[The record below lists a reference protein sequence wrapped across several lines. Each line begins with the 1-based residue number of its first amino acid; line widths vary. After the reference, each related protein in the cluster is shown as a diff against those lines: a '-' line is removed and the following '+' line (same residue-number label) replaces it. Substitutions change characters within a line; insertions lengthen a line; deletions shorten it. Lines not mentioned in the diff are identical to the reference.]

1 MRKICSFIL
10 AICLMAMVL
19 CVNAFAAEAP
29 AEGIVLRVSGE
40 TGSGEIVFYDDYED
54 HAAGWE
60 ADRCELRLYRQ

>member
-10 AICLMAMVL
+10 TICLMAMVL

-40 TGSGEIVFYDDYED
+40 TGSGEIAVECLPG
-54 HAAGWE
+54 AIGIICPE
-60 ADRCELRLYRQ
+60 GTK